1 MAIAGAL
8 QTYGDVSKREDVV
21 LNSIEI
27 LTATENTIQM
37 ALGKTKAINM
47 VHSYLVDTLLTAAS
61 LAVEQGADFSLS
73 TLTTP
78 SRLTNIVEEIAK
90 AFLVTRPEEQVQ
102 SYSGVNELDRQL
114 TKALKDWGNALEFD
128 LVRATLASGVSGT
141 VATMNGILNGIS
153 KSSNYTAQ
161 TSGTIFSATILDGL
175 MYSCWNT
182 SNGEVATDV
191 YVGGIMKRVVD
202 NFVQKSN
209 VVVNSPGISTIVRT
223 VTTFETSMG
232 TVTVHKHRYV
242 QQAVTADNNL
252 QGKVLAIRPEKIKI
266 AYLDM
271 PFIKDLAENGAY
283 SKKAVYGSLTAEFRN
298 QDSCFYASGYQ
309 LVA

>member
-27 LTATENTIQM
+27 LTAVENTIQS

-47 VHSYLVDTLLTAAS
+47 VHSYLVDTLATAAS
-61 LAVEQGADFSLS
+61 LAVEQGADFGL
-73 TLTTP
+73 TALTTP
-78 SRLTNIVEEIAK
+78 TRLTNIVEEIAK
-90 AFLVTRPEEQVQ
+90 AFLVTRPEEMVQ

-128 LVRATLASGVSGT
+128 LVRATLASGISGT
-141 VATMNGILNGIS
+141 VATFNGIINGIS
-153 KSSNYTAQ
+153 LANNTTAE
-161 TSGTIFSATILDGL
+161 TSGTVFSATVLDGL
-175 MYSCWNT
+175 MYSSWNT
-182 SNGEVATDV
+182 SNGDVATDV
-191 YVGGIMKRVVD
+191 YVGGILKRAAD

-209 VVVNSPGISTIVRT
+209 VVVNTPTNISTIVRT

-232 TVTVHKHRYV
+232 TVTIHKHRYV
-242 QQAVTADNNL
+242 QQGSDAT
-252 QGKVLAIRPEKIKI
+252 GRVLAIRPEKIKV

-271 PFIKDLAENGAY
+271 PFIKELAESGAY
-283 SKKAVYGSLTAEFRN
+283 AKKAVYGSCTPEYRN
-298 QDSCFYASGYQ
+298 QNSNFFASGF
-309 LVA
+309 LLSA

>member
-27 LTATENTIQM
+27 LTATENTIQT
-37 ALGKTKAINM
+37 ALGKTKSINM

-78 SRLTNIVEEIAK
+78 TRLTNIVEEIAK

-128 LVRATLASGVSGT
+128 LVRATLASGISGT
-141 VATMNGILNGIS
+141 VATMNGIINGIS
-153 KSSNYTAQ
+153 KSTNTTAQ
-161 TSGTIFSATILDGL
+161 TSGTVFSATILDGL
-175 MYSCWNT
+175 MYSAWNT
-182 SNGEVATDV
+182 SNGDVPTDV

-209 VVVNSPGISTIVRT
+209 VVVNAPGISTIVRT

-242 QQAVTADNNL
+242 QQGSDAT
-252 QGKVLAIRPEKIKI
+252 GRVLAIRPEKIKV

-283 SKKAVYGSLTAEFRN
+283 NKKAVYGSCTAEYRN
-298 QDSCFYASGYQ
+298 QDSCFFASGY
-309 LVA
+309 LLAA

>member
-1 MAIAGAL
+1 MAITGAL

-27 LTATENTIQM
+27 LTATENTVQT

-47 VHSYLVDTLLTAAS
+47 VHSYLTDTLLTAAS
-61 LAVEQGADFSLS
+61 LAVEQGADFAM
-73 TLTTP
+73 TGLTTP
-78 SRLTNIVEEIAK
+78 SRLTNIVEEVAK
-90 AFLVTRPEEQVQ
+90 AFIVTRPEEMVQ
-102 SYSGVNELDRQL
+102 SYSGVNELDRQI

-128 LVRATLASGVSGT
+128 LIRATLASGISGT
-141 VATMNGILNGIS
+141 VATMNGIINGTS
-153 KSSNYTAQ
+153 LASNTTAQ
-161 TSGTIFSATILDGL
+161 TSGTVFSATILDGA

-182 SNGEVATDV
+182 SNGDVATDV

-202 NFVQKSN
+202 NFTQKSN
-209 VVVNSPGISTIVRT
+209 VVVNAPGISTIVRT

-242 QQAVTADNNL
+242 QQSGDAT
-252 QGKVLAIRPEKIKI
+252 GRVLAIRPEKIKV

-271 PFIKDLAENGAY
+271 PFIKNLAENGAY
-283 SKKAVYGSLTAEFRN
+283 SKKAVYGSLTTEFRN
-298 QDSCFYASGYQ
+298 QNSNFFQSGF
-309 LVA
+309 LLSA

>member
-8 QTYGDVSKREDVV
+8 QTYGDSSKREDVV

-27 LTATENTIQM
+27 LTATENTIQA

-78 SRLTNIVEEIAK
+78 TRLTNLVQEVAK

-102 SYSGVNELDRQL
+102 SYSGINEADRQL
-114 TKALKDWGNALEFD
+114 SKGLKDWGNALEFD
-128 LVRATLASGVSGT
+128 LVRSTLASGISGT
-141 VATMNGILNGIS
+141 VAKMNGIIAGIS
-153 KSSNYTAQ
+153 KSTNYTLQ
-161 TSGTIFSATILDGL
+161 TSGTVFSATVLDGL

-191 YVGGIMKRVVD
+191 FVGGIMKRVVD

-209 VVVNSPGISTIVRT
+209 VVVNAPGISTIVRT
-223 VTTFETSMG
+223 VSTFETSMG
-232 TVTVHKHRYV
+232 TVTVNKHRYV
-242 QQAVTADNNL
+242 QQAADAN
-252 QGKVLAIRPEKIKI
+252 GRVLAIRPDKILV

-271 PFIKDLAENGAY
+271 PFVKTLAENGAY
-283 SKKAVYGSLTAEFRN
+283 NKKAIYGSLTTEIRN
-298 QDSCFYASGYQ
+298 QDSNFFADGY
-309 LVA
+309 LLTA

>member
-21 LNSIEI
+21 LNAIEI
-27 LTATENTIQM
+27 LTAQENQIQTS
-37 ALGKTKAINM
+37 LGKTKAINM
-47 VHSYLVDTLLTAAS
+47 VHSFLIDTLLTAAS
-61 LAVEQGADFSLS
+61 LAVQQGTDFNLS

-78 SRLTNIVEEIAK
+78 TRLTNIVEEIAK
-90 AFLVTRPEEQVQ
+90 AYLVTRPEEMVQ
-102 SYSGVNELDRQL
+102 SYTGINELDRQT

-128 LVRATLASGVSGT
+128 LVRATLASGISGT
-141 VATMNGILNGIS
+141 VASMNGIINGTS
-153 KSSNYTAQ
+153 LANNTTAQ
-161 TSGTIFSATILDGL
+161 TSGTVFSATVLDAL
-175 MYSCWNT
+175 MFNCWNT
-182 SNGEVATDV
+182 SNGDVATDV

-209 VVVNSPGISTIVRT
+209 VVVNAPGISTIVRT

-242 QQAVTADNNL
+242 QQSTDAT
-252 QGKVLAIRPEKIKI
+252 GRVLAIRPEKIKI

-271 PFIKDLAENGAY
+271 PFIKDLAEAGAY
-283 SKKAVYGSLTAEFRN
+283 SKKAVYGSLTTEFHN
-298 QDSCFYASGYQ
+298 QNSNFFASGY
-309 LVA
+309 LLAA